1 VKREKRKKRKKFV
14 SCVSSFVKISTN
26 SFLIGER
33 EREREKERVSDD
45 DDDDDDERMRT
56 EDQNQKRERG
66 DDDVENNNNNN
77 KIKTAFSRV
86 HVYDN
91 ENKRRIQNDWGRDPF
106 FWATP
111 KVFAKEILNARAV
124 ENTNE
129 SVWEIEDRRIVG
141 GAKHRNSDDDDDDEK
156 KKKNKRIIR
165 RIRKCELCGVIV
177 EFTTRKDS
185 KIFLSLDD
193 GTGVIECVIWAPSTI
208 TSSEDNNTSFGFVD
222 EEEENYYTLNQVER
236 DPFGRM
242 VADDGV
248 LLLHG
253 KLRLGE
259 TVFVQGRVSLYN
271 GKKQIVV
278 NSMQMICEREGL
290 ARERDLETL
299 FWLDVVEQRMDKG
312 Y

>member
-1 VKREKRKKRKKFV
+1 MKLLLNLLLSASTTSAYLSTSPTFLVHRRHTINQPSRQTSLYYKEPG
-14 SCVSSFVKISTN
+14 SSGGNDGTDNSSANVWSVLANTERWISDTLDK
-26 SFLIGER
+26 S
-33 EREREKERVSDD
+33 
-45 DDDDDDERMRT
+45 
-56 EDQNQKRERG
+56 
-66 DDDVENNNNNN
+66 N
-77 KIKTAFSRV
+77 KA
-86 HVYDN
+86 
-91 ENKRRIQNDWGRDPF
+91 
-106 FWATP
+106 A
-111 KVFAKEILNARAV
+111 NARRDAAKL
-124 ENTNE
+124 EE
-129 SVWEIEDRRIVG
+129 EQKQQKQMEDELEEKINMHF
-141 GAKHRNSDDDDDDEK
+141 ADPKQQQPDEK
-156 KKKNKRIIR
+156 KKKTKRIIR

>member
-1 VKREKRKKRKKFV
+1 
-14 SCVSSFVKISTN
+14 
-26 SFLIGER
+26 
-33 EREREKERVSDD
+33 
-45 DDDDDDERMRT
+45 MRT

-66 DDDVENNNNNN
+66 DDDVENNNNN
-77 KIKTAFSRV
+77 KIKTVFSRV

-141 GAKHRNSDDDDDDEK
+141 GAKHRNSDDDDDEK
-156 KKKNKRIIR
+156 KKKTKRIIR

-193 GTGVIECVIWAPSTI
+193 GTGVIGCVIWAPSTI

-222 EEEENYYTLNQVER
+222 EEEENYYTL
-236 DPFGRM
+236 
-242 VADDGV
+242 
-248 LLLHG
+248 
-253 KLRLGE
+253 
-259 TVFVQGRVSLYN
+259 Y
-271 GKKQIVV
+271 
-278 NSMQMICEREGL
+278 
-290 ARERDLETL
+290 
-299 FWLDVVEQRMDKG
+299 
-312 Y
+312 

>member
-1 VKREKRKKRKKFV
+1 
-14 SCVSSFVKISTN
+14 
-26 SFLIGER
+26 
-33 EREREKERVSDD
+33 
-45 DDDDDDERMRT
+45 MRT
-56 EDQNQKRERG
+56 EDQNQGERG
-66 DDDVENNNNNN
+66 DDNVENNNY
-77 KIKTAFSRV
+77 KINAFSRV

-91 ENKRRIQNDWGRDPF
+91 ENKRLIQNDWGRDPF

>member
-1 VKREKRKKRKKFV
+1 MSRV
-14 SCVSSFVKISTN
+14 SPLSFVKISN
-26 SFLIGER
+26 FILHRR
-33 EREREKERVSDD
+33 ERERARESVDDDD

-56 EDQNQKRERG
+56 ENQNQKRERG

-77 KIKTAFSRV
+77 KIKTVFSRV

-91 ENKRRIQNDWGRDPF
+91 ENKRIIQNDWGRDPF

-141 GAKHRNSDDDDDDEK
+141 GAKHRNSDDDDDEK

>member
-1 VKREKRKKRKKFV
+1 
-14 SCVSSFVKISTN
+14 
-26 SFLIGER
+26 
-33 EREREKERVSDD
+33 
-45 DDDDDDERMRT
+45 M
-56 EDQNQKRERG
+56 
-66 DDDVENNNNNN
+66 
-77 KIKTAFSRV
+77 
-86 HVYDN
+86 YDN
-91 ENKRRIQNDWGRDPF
+91 NATDVIQNDWGRDPF

-111 KVFAKEILNARAV
+111 KVFIREILNAKVV

-129 SVWEIEDRRIVG
+129 TVWEIEDRRIHDG
-141 GAKHRNSDDDDDDEK
+141 KKAKGDEEQK
-156 KKKNKRIIR
+156 KIR

>member
-1 VKREKRKKRKKFV
+1 MFVLERREKRKKRKKFV
-14 SCVSSFVKISTN
+14 SCVSSFVKISN
-26 SFLIGER
+26 FILHRRERESER
-33 EREREKERVSDD
+33 ERES

-77 KIKTAFSRV
+77 KIKTVFSRV

-141 GAKHRNSDDDDDDEK
+141 GAKHRNSDDDDDEK

>member
-1 VKREKRKKRKKFV
+1 MSPLSYVSNFFILHRK
-14 SCVSSFVKISTN
+14 
-26 SFLIGER
+26 R
-33 EREREKERVSDD
+33 EREN
-45 DDDDDDERMRT
+45 DDDERMRT

-66 DDDVENNNNNN
+66 DDDVENNNN
-77 KIKTAFSRV
+77 KINAFSRV

-91 ENKRRIQNDWGRDPF
+91 ENKRIIQNDWGRDPF

-141 GAKHRNSDDDDDDEK
+141 GAKHRNSDDDDDE

>member
-1 VKREKRKKRKKFV
+1 MKREKRKKREKIRLLFTYQI
-14 SCVSSFVKISTN
+14 SFFI
-26 SFLIGER
+26 
-33 EREREKERVSDD
+33 REREKREN
-45 DDDDDDERMRT
+45 DERMRT
-56 EDQNQKRERG
+56 EDQNQRERG
-66 DDDVENNNNNN
+66 DDDVENNN
-77 KIKTAFSRV
+77 KTNAFSRV

-91 ENKRRIQNDWGRDPF
+91 ENKRLIQNDWGRDPF

-141 GAKHRNSDDDDDDEK
+141 GAKHRNSDDDDE
-156 KKKNKRIIR
+156 KKKNKSIIR

-222 EEEENYYTLNQVER
+222 EEEENYYNLNQVER

>member
-1 VKREKRKKRKKFV
+1 
-14 SCVSSFVKISTN
+14 
-26 SFLIGER
+26 
-33 EREREKERVSDD
+33 
-45 DDDDDDERMRT
+45 MRT
-56 EDQNQKRERG
+56 ENQNQKRERG
-66 DDDVENNNNNN
+66 DDDVENNNN
-77 KIKTAFSRV
+77 KIKTVFSRV

-141 GAKHRNSDDDDDDEK
+141 GAKHRNSDDDDDEK

>member
-1 VKREKRKKRKKFV
+1 
-14 SCVSSFVKISTN
+14 
-26 SFLIGER
+26 
-33 EREREKERVSDD
+33 
-45 DDDDDDERMRT
+45 MRT
-56 EDQNQKRERG
+56 ENQNQKRERG

-77 KIKTAFSRV
+77 KIKTVFSRV

-91 ENKRRIQNDWGRDPF
+91 ENKRIIQNDWGRDPF

-141 GAKHRNSDDDDDDEK
+141 GAKHRNSDDDDDDEKKKK

>member
-1 VKREKRKKRKKFV
+1 
-14 SCVSSFVKISTN
+14 
-26 SFLIGER
+26 
-33 EREREKERVSDD
+33 
-45 DDDDDDERMRT
+45 MRTET

-77 KIKTAFSRV
+77 KIKTVFSRV

-91 ENKRRIQNDWGRDPF
+91 ENKRIIQNDWGRDPF

-141 GAKHRNSDDDDDDEK
+141 GAKHRNSDDDDDEK

>member
-1 VKREKRKKRKKFV
+1 MKREKRKKREKFV
-14 SCVSSFVKISTN
+14 SCVSSFVKISN
-26 SFLIGER
+26 FILHRRERESER
-33 EREREKERVSDD
+33 ERERDD

-66 DDDVENNNNNN
+66 DDDVENNNNN
-77 KIKTAFSRV
+77 KIKTVFSRV

-141 GAKHRNSDDDDDDEK
+141 GAKHRNSDDDDDEK
-156 KKKNKRIIR
+156 KKKTKRIIR

>member
-1 VKREKRKKRKKFV
+1 
-14 SCVSSFVKISTN
+14 
-26 SFLIGER
+26 
-33 EREREKERVSDD
+33 
-45 DDDDDDERMRT
+45 MRT

-66 DDDVENNNNNN
+66 DDDVENNNNN
-77 KIKTAFSRV
+77 KIKTVFSRV

-141 GAKHRNSDDDDDDEK
+141 GAKHRNSDDDDDEKK

>member
-1 VKREKRKKRKKFV
+1 M
-14 SCVSSFVKISTN
+14 
-26 SFLIGER
+26 G
-33 EREREKERVSDD
+33 
-45 DDDDDDERMRT
+45 RMRT

-66 DDDVENNNNNN
+66 DDDVENN
-77 KIKTAFSRV
+77 KIKTVFSRV

-141 GAKHRNSDDDDDDEK
+141 GAKHRNSDDDDDEK
-156 KKKNKRIIR
+156 KKKTKRIIR

-193 GTGVIECVIWAPSTI
+193 GTGLIECVIWEPSTM
-208 TSSEDNNTSFGFVD
+208 TALRSSSSISGNNVFD
-222 EEEENYYTLNQVER
+222 EEEENYNLNR
-236 DPFGRM
+236 
-242 VADDGV
+242 
-248 LLLHG
+248 
-253 KLRLGE
+253 
-259 TVFVQGRVSLYN
+259 
-271 GKKQIVV
+271 
-278 NSMQMICEREGL
+278 
-290 ARERDLETL
+290 
-299 FWLDVVEQRMDKG
+299 VEQ
-312 Y
+312 

>member
-1 VKREKRKKRKKFV
+1 MFFSDKKEERKEKKEKKFV
-14 SCVSSFVKISTN
+14 VCLLFRTYQIFSF
-26 SFLIGER
+26 FIGR
-33 EREREKERVSDD
+33 EREN
-45 DDDDDDERMRT
+45 DDDERMRT
-56 EDQNQKRERG
+56 EDQNQRERG
-66 DDDVENNNNNN
+66 DDDVENNNN
-77 KIKTAFSRV
+77 KINAFSRV

>member
-1 VKREKRKKRKKFV
+1 
-14 SCVSSFVKISTN
+14 
-26 SFLIGER
+26 
-33 EREREKERVSDD
+33 
-45 DDDDDDERMRT
+45 MRTETETT
-56 EDQNQKRERG
+56 EDQNQRRER
-66 DDDVENNNNNN
+66 DDDVENNNNNKNN
-77 KIKTAFSRV
+77 KTVFSRV

-91 ENKRRIQNDWGRDPF
+91 ENKRIIQNDWGRDPF

-129 SVWEIEDRRIVG
+129 SVWEIEDRRIGG
-141 GAKHRNSDDDDDDEK
+141 GAKHSNSDDDDE